1 MGTPSRDG
9 LIALCCALSV
19 VCCRNAPSVPPVS
32 ADTAYRDA
40 QAKFRQGDVTGALA
54 MAEQRA
60 REFEGRAPA
69 ESWRFRL
76 LQAEAMIWQGRARDA
91 LALIGQDPPQDAGAD
106 IAAERARLQALACMQ
121 QQRFPEAEAYLKRAH
136 QFVTGPNSALTID
149 ITLADGWLALA
160 RADLAR
166 ARDAFEQSLGRARDA
181 RQPFLEVNARG
192 GLGHVDMRRY
202 RFAEAADWFES
213 ALTIART
220 INAHASIVKLLGN
233 LGWSFMSVGEIDR
246 ALDLFTQA
254 QEASATLGLRRDEEI
269 SLMNLGVIHEN
280 RRDFARAETGYRR
293 ALDIAREIEDQRQ
306 MPLIHTNL
314 ASVLIERGDLAR
326 AAEHNEASLALKRAA
341 GNRPSEQYS
350 IINQGRIAARR
361 EQRPEAERIFQSVV
375 RSADS
380 SLALRAQAQA
390 GLARLHAEA
399 GDAVAAEAQFRDALQ
414 TMSQA
419 RAAIGRD
426 EMKLPTLTLAR
437 AIYGDYID
445 FLMAHGRVAAAC
457 GVAETA
463 RAQTLKEGL
472 GLSASGPDGDRH
484 AERCPSPAS
493 GVVLAYW
500 LGPERSYLWML
511 TPSDTTVVTLPPESR
526 IATLVA
532 QHQNALMGPH
542 DALRSG
548 SAAGIELYGL
558 LVSRAEK
565 WVARDP
571 HVTIVP
577 DGVLCGLNFE
587 TLIAPAPEPHY
598 WIADASVIQAGA
610 MVLTANHRAAS
621 RGRTAPATP
630 SLLLIGNPSPAS
642 AIYPALP
649 QAAAEIAG
657 VSRHFAPAD
666 RTVLVGTAATP
677 AAYAEATPG
686 RFTFIHFVAHA
697 TASRTSPLDSAIV
710 LAEDDRPAYL
720 SARTILT
727 LPLQARLVA
736 ISACDSAGTRAY
748 AGEGLVGL
756 SWAFLRAGA
765 HEVVAALW
773 QVDDA
778 STAALMTGLYQRLM
792 AGEEPAEA
800 LRAAKLAMLK
810 SESVYRKPYYW
821 APFVLYSGV

>member
-1 MGTPSRDG
+1 MAPRIRDG
-9 LIALCCALSV
+9 LIAVWLAVSA
-19 VCCRNAPSVPPVS
+19 VCCRSAPPPFS
-32 ADTAYRDA
+32 ADAAYRDA
-40 QAKFRQGDVTGALA
+40 QARFRQGDLTGAVA
-54 MAEQRA
+54 VAEQAA
-60 REFEGRAPA
+60 RQVAGRGPA
-69 ESWRFRL
+69 ESWRFL
-76 LQAEAMIWQGRARDA
+76 LVQAEAIIWQGHSRDA
-91 LALIGQDPPQDAGAD
+91 LKLLEPDPPPDAGVD
-106 IAAERARLQALACMQ
+106 IAAQRATLQALACIFLQ
-121 QQRFPEAEAYLKRAH
+121 QFSDADAHLKKAH
-136 QFVTGPNSALTID
+136 QLAAGTNPELAID
-149 ITLADGWLALA
+149 IALADGWVAFFA
-160 RADLAR
+160 RTDFTR
-166 ARDAFEQSLGRARDA
+166 AREAFEEALGRARAA

-192 GLGHVDMRRY
+192 GLGLVEMRRY
-202 RFAEAADWFES
+202 RFAEAADWFQS
-213 ALTIART
+213 ALAIARN
-220 INAHASIVKLLGN
+220 INARASVAKSLGN
-233 LGWSFMSVGEIDR
+233 LGWSYMSVGELDR
-246 ALDLFTQA
+246 ALDLFTEA
-254 QEASATLGLRRDEEI
+254 QQESAKLGLRRDEEI
-269 SLMNLGVIHEN
+269 WLTNLGVIHEN
-280 RRDFARAETGYRR
+280 RRDFVRAEAEFLH
-293 ALDIAREIEDQRQ
+293 ALDIARELENKQQ
-306 MPLIHTNL
+306 MALIQTNL
-314 ASVLIERGDLAR
+314 ASVLLARGDIAK
-326 AAEHNEASLALKRAA
+326 AGEYNEASLVLKRAI
-341 GNRPSEQYS
+341 GDHSSEQYS
-350 IINQGRIAARR
+350 IINQGHIAARR

-375 RSADS
+375 RNPDS
-380 SLALRAQAQA
+380 SLALRAEAQA
-390 GLARLHAEA
+390 DLARLHAEA
-399 GDAVAAEAQFRDALQ
+399 GDAAAAEAQFRDALR
-414 TMSQA
+414 TMGEA
-419 RAAIGRD
+419 RATIRRD
-426 EMKLPTLTLAR
+426 DFKLPTMAVAR
-437 AIYGDYID
+437 TIYEDYID
-445 FLMAHGRVAAAC
+445 FLMAHGKVAAAC

-472 GLSASGPDGDRH
+472 GLSASGPDGDRN

-511 TPSDTTVVTLPPESR
+511 TPSDTAVAVLPPESR
-526 IATLVA
+526 IAALVA
-532 QHQNALMGPH
+532 QHRSALMGPH

-558 LVSRAEK
+558 LVSRADK

-610 MVLTANHRAAS
+610 MALTANRRLAA
-621 RGRTAPATP
+621 GDRTAPATP
-630 SLLLIGNPSPAS
+630 SLLLVGNPSPAS
-642 AIYPALP
+642 ETYPALP
-649 QAAAEIAG
+649 HAAAEIDG

-710 LAEDDRPAYL
+710 LAQDGRPAYL

-727 LPLQARLVA
+727 VPLQARLITV
-736 ISACDSAGTRAY
+736 SACDSAGTRAY

-792 AGEEPAEA
+792 AGEQASEA
-800 LRAAKLAMLK
+800 LRGAKLAMLQ
-810 SESVYRKPYYW
+810 STSVYRKPYYW
-821 APFVLYSGV
+821 ASFVLYSGA